1 MEIKMESVKP
11 KFTSSSSIITFVAEG
26 DSSDMGKVVMM
37 EEENNHSRNKVSAV
51 YAKLYNDKQFSLYS
65 NTHFRQG
72 LTTIMGVGHEG
83 KLYQKNQ
90 PEEVNIKVLL

>member
-37 EEENNHSRNKVSAV
+37 EEENSHSRNKVSAV
-51 YAKLYNDKQFSLYS
+51 YAKVYNDKQFSLYS
-65 NTHFRQG
+65 NTH
-72 LTTIMGVGHEG
+72 
-83 KLYQKNQ
+83 
-90 PEEVNIKVLL
+90 LLLLK